1 MATNIQWYD
10 ASDVLLTTGPTI
22 SGIPGVPGGA
32 ATLKAINN
40 KDGSDASTATNC
52 RIIAAY
58 AFPQG
63 AQPKTAGN
71 AWADGHYA
79 EARIVDGWNLTPQ
92 PTDWIPLGA
101 NAHLTVPDLANDEG
115 VEIEI
120 RLNAAFQEAA
130 GGTADIVLHL
140 DSATSR
146 IGGIGVS
153 KVREDG
159 IYGGLRDPL
168 VSQVISTANVVEDPG
183 GASANVQIQTTR
195 WVSKGRPFSVFQ
207 QLVSVPATSA
217 DERFDAL
224 TLADDG
230 TVTRTSGAEAVT
242 PVQPTLPAGELL
254 LAYIHVYTSGHGGV
268 VDADIENAWEQG
280 YFAYNGATNLNAS
293 IGPGPYAL
301 VDDSLV
307 TLNGSTLLSL
317 TASTTNYVWLLRNG
331 TWQITETDQ
340 PPASK
345 ALLMHEFT
353 TNGSGVTASVD
364 RRHWIGD
371 GVDRLNLVIGGGG
384 EIVDDGSAYALTP
397 PMRKSYILPWPNHV
411 RLAMGT
417 QAAGAS
423 SGSTSVDLERDVAGT
438 FTSVLDASNL
448 PAIAH
453 DATDLVVED
462 VVCATYELA
471 PDVRLRSR
479 VETVPSGS
487 STEALDVLLSV
498 IIAT

>member
-1 MATNIQWYD
+1 
-10 ASDVLLTTGPTI
+10 
-22 SGIPGVPGGA
+22 
-32 ATLKAINN
+32 
-40 KDGSDASTATNC
+40 
-52 RIIAAY
+52 
-58 AFPQG
+58 
-63 AQPKTAGN
+63 
-71 AWADGHYA
+71 
-79 EARIVDGWNLTPQ
+79 
-92 PTDWIPLGA
+92 
-101 NAHLTVPDLANDEG
+101 
-115 VEIEI
+115 
-120 RLNAAFQEAA
+120 
-130 GGTADIVLHL
+130 
-140 DSATSR
+140 
-146 IGGIGVS
+146 
-153 KVREDG
+153 
-159 IYGGLRDPL
+159 
-168 VSQVISTANVVEDPG
+168 
-183 GASANVQIQTTR
+183 
-195 WVSKGRPFSVFQ
+195 
-207 QLVSVPATSA
+207 
-217 DERFDAL
+217 
-224 TLADDG
+224 
-230 TVTRTSGAEAVT
+230 
-242 PVQPTLPAGELL
+242 L
-254 LAYIHVYTSGHGGV
+254 LAYVHVFTAGHGGV
-268 VDADIENAWEQG
+268 VNADIENAWEQG

-364 RRHWIGD
+364 RRHWVGD

-384 EIVDDGSAYALTP
+384 EIVDDGAAYALTP
-397 PMRKSYILPWPNHV
+397 PMRNSYILPWPNHV

-423 SGSTSVDLERDVAGT
+423 SGATSVELERDVAGT

-462 VVCATYELA
+462 VVCSTYELA
-471 PDVRLRSR
+471 PDVRLRAR

-498 IIAT
+498 PIAT